1 MIRPGT
7 IEEAWHVL
15 QAIPEFD
22 QRRSLAQLQE
32 RLPAG
37 TLILIAEADGQPRRM
52 QAGVCRRGWLPV

>member
-32 RLPAG
+32 RLPSG
-37 TLILIAEADGQPRRM
+37 TLILIAEADGQLSAS
-52 QAGVCRRGWLPV
+52 QSCIHISYLPKK